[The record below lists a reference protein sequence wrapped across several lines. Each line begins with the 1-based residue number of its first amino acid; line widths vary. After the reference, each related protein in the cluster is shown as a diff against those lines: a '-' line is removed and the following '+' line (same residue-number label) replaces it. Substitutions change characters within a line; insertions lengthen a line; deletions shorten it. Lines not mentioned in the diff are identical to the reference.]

1 MREPNHQLNGIK
13 GVMNSNKTLVT
24 LADILVVDDT
34 PNNLRLLAGMLTEQG
49 YKVRKVINGSLA
61 LQAVKVAPPDLILL
75 DINMPGMNGY
85 EVCEQLKYDP
95 KTAQIPVI
103 FISAL
108 DQVIDKVKA
117 FEVGGVDYITKPF
130 KLPELVARIENQ
142 LKIGSLQKQLKKQ
155 NQQLKEEI
163 AVRQQTEAALRLSE
177 EKFCKAFRACPDPM
191 SIATLKDGRYIEVND
206 SCLKIAGYSREQMLG
221 HTVFEL
227 NFWLN
232 PEDRLKLSQELQAKK
247 AVRNQE
253 FNLRSK
259 SGEVKTVLLS
269 AELIELNGE
278 TCILTITRD
287 ITERKRIEEALRKS
301 EERWQLA
308 LRGNNDG
315 IWDWNLETNE
325 IFYSSRW
332 KEMLGYQEGEITND
346 IEEWKK
352 RLHPD
357 DARQTIGLVQ
367 AHLAGATPYYIAEY
381 RLQFKNGDYKWILDR
396 GQALWDKQGKPVRM
410 VGSHTDISERKQR
423 EEALRLIVEGTA
435 ATTGKEFFRSCTRY
449 LAQVLQVPHAMVC
462 QLTDQTKTKVRTMAF
477 WTGKKFSENIEYE
490 IAGTPCGELVQGSIF
505 YCQSN
510 IQECFPEDRYLVE
523 AGIESYLGIPLID
536 STGKL
541 IGLLA
546 VMDRVPIKN
555 NSDKESI
562 LKIFAARAAAEL
574 ERQISEEA
582 LRRSEERWDLVL
594 QGNNDGIW
602 DWNIKTGETSRSPR
616 WKQMLGYQDEEIAD
630 INDEWKSRLHP
641 EDFERVMA
649 ARLDYLNKITP
660 HYAVEHRLR
669 SKDGSYRWVL
679 SRGQA
684 LWDENGQPLRMVGST
699 RDITERKLAEEKL
712 RKSEAS
718 LAAAQRVAHV
728 GSWEFDLKTR
738 KITWSD
744 ELFHIFG
751 LDPQQPEPTYTQYF
765 RHIYRYDR
773 SSVRKAFE
781 QIMLT
786 GQSYELD
793 YRILLANGSIRHL
806 AGRGEAVVNAEGQV
820 IRLFGTAIDIT
831 ERKQAEIALRD
842 SEKLARENAN
852 KLKSALEKLK
862 RTQAQLVQTEKMSSL
877 GQMLAGVAHE
887 INNPVSFIYGNL
899 AFASQ
904 YFQDI
909 FDLIKAYQQ
918 TCDNPAPEVKEL
930 TENIDL
936 DFLLKDWQKL
946 MNSMQVG
953 ADRIQKIVLSLR
965 NFSRGDGSEIKS
977 VDIHQ
982 GIENT
987 LLILQHRLKAVGDRP
1002 EIKIIKEYAQLPPVT
1017 CYVGQLNQVF
1027 MNLISN
1033 AIDALESVPT
1043 PRQITIRTEVRTKNV
1058 SEREL
1063 TYQRRDEEKII
1074 TSPHQ
1079 KNSRENC
1086 FCPTPYVVIRIADN
1100 GSGISQQIIPQI
1112 FDPFFTTKSVG
1123 SGTGLGL
1130 SISYQI
1136 VVEKH
1141 GGKLSCTSEIGK
1153 GTEFVVEI
1161 PLVAK
1166 PVN

>member
-1 MREPNHQLNGIK
+1 
-13 GVMNSNKTLVT
+13 MNSNKTLVT
-24 LADILVVDDT
+24 FADILVVDDT
-34 PNNLRLLAGMLTEQG
+34 PNNLRLLAGMLSEQG
-49 YKVRKVINGSLA
+49 YKVRKVINGVLA

-85 EVCEQLKYDP
+85 EVCQRLKDDP

-130 KLPELVARIENQ
+130 KLPELIARIENQ
-142 LKIGSLQKQLKKQ
+142 LKICFLQNQLKQQ
-155 NQQLKEEI
+155 NERLKEEV
-163 AVRQQTEAALRLSE
+163 AVRKKTEAALRLSE

-206 SCLKIAGYSREQMLG
+206 SCLEIAGYSREQMLG

-232 PEDRLKLSQELQAKK
+232 PEDRLKLSQQLQAEK

-259 SGEVKTVLLS
+259 SGQVKTVLLS
-269 AELIELNGE
+269 AELIEINGE

-287 ITERKRIEEALRKS
+287 ITERKCIEEALRKS
-301 EERWQLA
+301 EERWHLA

-315 IWDWNLETNE
+315 IWDWNLETNK

-332 KEMLGYQEGEITND
+332 KEMLGYQEAEITNNV
-346 IEEWKK
+346 EEWKK
-352 RLHPD
+352 RINPD
-357 DARQTIGLVQ
+357 DAGLVIGLVR
-367 AHLAGATPYYIAEY
+367 AHLAGTTPYYIAEY
-381 RLQFKNGDYKWILDR
+381 RLRTKDGNYKWILDR
-396 GQALWDKQGKPVRM
+396 GQALWDEQGKPVRL

-423 EEALRLIVEGTA
+423 EEALQLIVEGTA

-449 LAQVLQVPHAMVC
+449 LAQVLQVRYAMVC
-462 QLTDQTKTKVRTMAF
+462 QLTDETKTKVRSLAL
-477 WTGKKFSENIEYE
+477 WTGEQFSENVEYQL
-490 IAGTPCGELVQGSIF
+490 AGTPCEQIKHGSIF
-505 YCQSN
+505 YCQSKV
-510 IQECFPEDRYLVE
+510 QERFPEDKFLVE
-523 AGIESYLGIPLID
+523 AAIESYLGIPLID
-536 STGKL
+536 STGEV

-546 VMDRVPIKN
+546 VMDCSPLKN

-562 LKIFAARAAAEL
+562 LRIFAARAEAEL
-574 ERQISEEA
+574 ERQLSEEA

-594 QGNNDGIW
+594 RGNNDGIW
-602 DWNIKTGETSRSPR
+602 DWNIETGETTRSPR

-630 INDEWKSRLHP
+630 TNDEWTSRLHR
-641 EDFERVMA
+641 DDVERVMA
-649 ARLDYLNKITP
+649 ARWDYLNKVTS

-669 SKDGSYRWVL
+669 SKDGNYRWVL

-684 LWDENGQPLRMVGST
+684 LWDENGKPVRMVGST

-738 KITWSD
+738 KITWSE

-751 LDPQQPEPTYTQYF
+751 FELQQAEPSYTQYF
-765 RHIYRYDR
+765 RRIYQDDR
-773 SSVRKAFE
+773 SLLRKTFE
-781 QIMLT
+781 QIILT
-786 GQSYELD
+786 GKPDELD
-793 YRILLANGSIRHL
+793 YRIVRPDGSIRYL
-806 AGRGEAVVNAEGQV
+806 TGRGEAVTNKEGQIV
-820 IRLFGTAIDIT
+820 YLFGTAMDIT
-831 ERKQAEIALRD
+831 ERKQTEVALQD
-842 SEKLARENAN
+842 SEKRARENAS
-852 KLKSALEKLK
+852 KLKSTLERLK
-862 RTQAQLVQTEKMSSL
+862 RTQTQLVQNEKMSSL

-899 AFASQ
+899 SFANQ
-904 YFQDI
+904 YFQEI
-909 FDLIKAYQQ
+909 IGLIKTYQQ
-918 TCDNPAPEVKEL
+918 TCQHPAPEVREL

-936 DFLLKDWQKL
+936 DFLLKDWHKL

-953 ADRIQKIVLSLR
+953 AERIQEIVLSLR
-965 NFSRGDGSEIKS
+965 NFSRVDGSEVKS

-987 LLILQHRLKAVGDRP
+987 LLLLQHRLKAVGDRP
-1002 EIKIIKEYAQLPPVT
+1002 ETKIIKEYSQLPPVT

-1027 MNLISN
+1027 MNLLSN
-1033 AIDALESVPT
+1033 AIDALENAPA
-1043 PRQITIRTEVRTKNV
+1043 PREIIIRTEVKTEQANHRE
-1058 SEREL
+1058 EREQVDQK
-1063 TYQRRDEEKII
+1063 TDEKQII
-1074 TSPHQ
+1074 LSPHH
-1079 KNSRENC
+1079 NC
-1086 FCPTPYVVIRIADN
+1086 RDYPDSLIPSIIISIADN
-1100 GSGISQQIIPQI
+1100 GSGITQEVLHQI
-1112 FDPFFTTKSVG
+1112 FDPFFTTKPVG

-1141 GGKLSCTSEIGK
+1141 GGTLSCISEIGQ
-1153 GTEFVVEI
+1153 GTEFVIEI

-1166 PVN
+1166 PLN